1 MGADG
6 QSDVLVT
13 LRLVEMQKQNANR
26 GEKNNKKDE

>member
-6 QSDVLVT
+6 QSDVFHR
-13 LRLVEMQKQNANR
+13 RLVEMEKQNANR